1 MKLQLSLVAAAF
13 AGVLAC
19 ADASPAAA
27 ARSPE
32 AEAACTPDAMRLCS
46 REIPDD
52 DKVASCLAKNRKQ
65 LSPACAQVFKG
76 GGKRSKKRRRRH

>member
-19 ADASPAAA
+19 ADASPAA
-27 ARSPE
+27 
-32 AEAACTPDAMRLCS
+32 AACTPDAMRLCS

-65 LSPACAQVFKG
+65 LSPACAEVFKG